1 MYNCV
6 LNKYIG
12 EGHWVLVEWANP
24 TTFFGFGRSCFNSEF
39 QKFYLTVLVILSHIQ
54 RLIRVSAAEMK
65 HNEQKQLG
73 EETDCFV

>member
-6 LNKYIG
+6 LTKYIG
-12 EGHWVLVEWANP
+12 EGHWALEEWANP
-24 TTFFGFGRSCFNSEF
+24 TTFFGLGRSWFNSEF

-65 HNEQKQLG
+65 HHEQKQLG